1 LVRPEHSET
10 SGSGPPAALPCY
22 LPITALTRPE
32 ALRRQQQKHM
42 ASLAPR
48 AYAIATLNPRVEIE
62 RLAFSAGKGDFY
74 GKMLEW
80 FGFDH
85 PGPGCIDR

>member
-1 LVRPEHSET
+1 
-10 SGSGPPAALPCY
+10 
-22 LPITALTRPE
+22 
-32 ALRRQQQKHM
+32 M